1 VLAFIIYH
9 LITLPWLTT
18 ALLSA
23 AHSFISWINL
33 RLIISTKSLQWW
45 FI

>member
-23 AHSFISWINL
+23 AHHSYPE
-33 RLIISTKSLQWW
+33 STKSLQ
-45 FI
+45 